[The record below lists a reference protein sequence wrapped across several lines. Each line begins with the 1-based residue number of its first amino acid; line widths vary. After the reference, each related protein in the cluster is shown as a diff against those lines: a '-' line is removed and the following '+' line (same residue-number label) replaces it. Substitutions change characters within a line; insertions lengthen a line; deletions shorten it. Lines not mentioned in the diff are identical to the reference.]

1 MTTEAQGSF
10 IAIPQR
16 FFELLQQQEHNS
28 QAMLSLL
35 AEEKKALLE
44 MEMSALVSLSK
55 RKEHQLAVI
64 QNLDGILTD
73 MAKDIALS
81 AGIPV
86 NGLSSLAPHLKA
98 PDAEKLAGY
107 RKKLTFLQEEILA
120 RNLINKKFAEET
132 KKFLGE
138 AITLISTGGSTQEG
152 HGYTTRGLSKPS
164 KNQPTFINREV

>member
-1 MTTEAQGSF
+1 MTTEGQGSF

-16 FFELLQQQEHNS
+16 FFELLQQQEQHS
-28 QAMLSLL
+28 QVMLSLL

-44 MEMSALVSLSK
+44 MEMSALLSLSK
-55 RKEHQLAVI
+55 KKEYQLSVI
-64 QNLDGILTD
+64 QNLDDILTE
-73 MAKDIALS
+73 MAKNIALS
-81 AGIPV
+81 SGIPV
-86 NGLSSLAPHLKA
+86 QGLSTLESHLNA
-98 PDAEKLAGY
+98 PDAEQLAGY

-138 AITLISTGGSTQEG
+138 AISLITTGGGTQEG
-152 HGYTTRGLSKPS
+152 HGYTTRGLSRPS

>member
-1 MTTEAQGSF
+1 MTAAHGNF

-16 FFELLQQQEHNS
+16 FFELLQQQEQNS
-28 QAMLSLL
+28 QVLLSLL

-44 MEMSALVSLSK
+44 MEMSALLSLSK
-55 RKEHQLAVI
+55 KKEQQLSLI
-64 QNLDGILTD
+64 GNLDEILTE
-73 MAKDIALS
+73 MAKNIALT

-86 NGLSSLAPHLKA
+86 KGLSSLEPHLHP
-98 PDAEKLAGY
+98 PDAAQLARY

-138 AITLISTGGSTQEG
+138 AISLITTGGSAHEG

-164 KNQPTFINREV
+164 KNQPTFISREV